1 MADAL
6 SLLMNADD
14 QEITER
20 EEAAAAYA
28 GESPEHFISYGED
41 CIDESNEATTDIRA
55 EQDACWEAYQQKVDY
70 SNKEDWQSKIV
81 TNDPYQIAQQ
91 GKATIRK
98 ILIDKQDFFDVSPT
112 GKEDAGEASF
122 WKNTLT
128 FWNGEQRGN
137 FPTMYADAL
146 EMGIVVGQS
155 LEVIPVWED
164 GLKFIAVEP
173 WKIKRDPDAEPRNPW
188 SGNYWI
194 HTEFI
199 DLWMLKKKEEDG
211 YYINTD
217 KLAAETETNFEYF
230 EKKKLLWKRG
240 KFRKS
245 VAVRE
250 LYGVVLSPQGELLLP
265 NATYSWA
272 GKTIIKEPI
281 EVPYKKMRWPGV
293 SFSPLPSIVR
303 FGGEGLIRGILPIW
317 RTMMNLWNL
326 YLDNMNWV
334 VNGISEIDIAML
346 KDPTD
351 TGLFPGKIVTTWNT
365 NGQSA
370 FKEYRKDA
378 KTNDVLAARDAMD
391 RMKQNGSF
399 VNDFIQGLPGSRSDI
414 TLGEVELKTQ
424 QSLGVFDSIAKDC
437 EFGATNMLW
446 AAYEMIMLNW
456 TMSDTLTPTRLF
468 PDDPYAAAFEQMSID
483 ERRQNLQMNSNIK
496 VTSISSTLRRG
507 EFLSRLFKFMD
518 LVKMDPAYKLYRKPY
533 NELKAATDALSLG
546 NAGLIV
552 TEEEKRIADEIA
564 SIEEEIN
571 GITGGPE
578 NGTPAGNAPAGP
590 GNAPGGAGAA
600 GAGGGV

>member
-6 SLLMNADD
+6 QILMNADD
-14 QEITER
+14 QEMAER
-20 EEAAAAYA
+20 EEAAVAYA
-28 GESPEHFISYGED
+28 GESPEHFIAYGED
-41 CIDESNEATTDIRA
+41 CIDESDEATKDIRS
-55 EQDACWEAYQQKVDY
+55 EQDACWEAYQRKLDY
-70 SNKEDWQSKIV
+70 SNKEDWQSKLV

-98 ILIDKQDFFDVSPT
+98 ILIDKADFFDVKPT
-112 GKEDAGEASF
+112 GKEDELEAAF
-122 WKNTLT
+122 WKNALV
-128 FWNGEQRGN
+128 FWTGEQRGN
-137 FPTMYADAL
+137 LPTVYADAL
-146 EMGIVVGQS
+146 EMGLVSGQS
-155 LEVIPVWED
+155 LEVIPVWDED
-164 GLKFIAVEP
+164 GLKYVTVEP

-199 DLWMLKKKEEDG
+199 DLWMLKQKEKDG

-217 KLAAETETNFEYF
+217 QLAADAEENKDYY
-230 EKKKLLWKRG
+230 EKKKLMWKRG

-250 LYGVVLSPQGELLLP
+250 LYGVVLSPSGELLLP

-272 GKTIIKEPI
+272 GKVIIKEPT
-281 EVPYKKMRWPGV
+281 ETPYMKMRWPGV

-303 FGGEGLIRGILPIW
+303 FGGEGLINGILPLW
-317 RTMMNLWNL
+317 RTMCNLWNL

-334 VNGISEIDIAML
+334 VNGVSELDIAML

-351 TGLFPGKIVTTWNT
+351 TGRFPGKQYITWNT

-370 FKEYRKDA
+370 FKEERQDA
-378 KTNDVLAARDAMD
+378 KTNDVLAAFDKMGQMR
-391 RMKQNGSF
+391 QNGSF

-437 EFGATNMLW
+437 EFGATNILW
-446 AAYEMIMLNW
+446 ATYEMIALNW
-456 TMSDTLTPTRLF
+456 TMADKLTPVKLF
-468 PDDPYAAAFEQMSID
+468 PEDPYAAEFQNMEIGI
-483 ERRQNLQMNSNIK
+483 RRQVLEMNSNIK

-507 EFLSRLFKFMD
+507 EFLNRLFKF
-518 LVKMDPAYKLYRKPY
+518 LEIVKDDPAYELYRKPY
-533 NELKAATDALSLG
+533 NELKAANDALSLG

-552 TEEEKRIADEIA
+552 TEEEKKIADQIRDLED
-564 SIEEEIN
+564 EIN
-571 GITGGPE
+571 GLTGGPE
-578 NGTPAGNAPAGP
+578 NGAAP
-590 GNAPGGAGAA
+590 GNAQGGQPAPAAAA
-600 GAGGGV
+600 GA